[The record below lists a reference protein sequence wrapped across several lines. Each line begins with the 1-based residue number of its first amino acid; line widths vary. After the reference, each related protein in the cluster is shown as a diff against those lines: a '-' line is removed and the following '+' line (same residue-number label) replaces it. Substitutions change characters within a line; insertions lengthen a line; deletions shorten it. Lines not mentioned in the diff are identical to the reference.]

1 MTAEECADVGRF
13 LVRQFEEIVEQA
25 EFCHHIERRGMNGVA
40 SEIAQEVGMFLEH
53 DDVHAGAREQEAEHE
68 PARSPT
74 DDAAT
79 RGELFGWHL
88 WLSVNLQ

>member
-1 MTAEECADVGRF
+1 
-13 LVRQFEEIVEQA
+13 
-25 EFCHHIERRGMNGVA
+25 
-40 SEIAQEVGMFLEH
+40 MFLEH
-53 DDVHAGAREQEAEHE
+53 DDVDAGAREQEAEHE

-88 WLSVNLQ
+88 WLSVNLFSRDW